1 MCELLADPE
10 LDEELDT
17 LEAEMK
23 AENGISDQT
32 WQKTANK
39 GTPPANFNFEK
50 VKRQV
55 LMS

>member
-32 WQKTANK
+32 WQKIAIK
-39 GTPPANFNFEK
+39 ATPPVNFNFEK

>member
-39 GTPPANFNFEK
+39 GIPPANFNFET